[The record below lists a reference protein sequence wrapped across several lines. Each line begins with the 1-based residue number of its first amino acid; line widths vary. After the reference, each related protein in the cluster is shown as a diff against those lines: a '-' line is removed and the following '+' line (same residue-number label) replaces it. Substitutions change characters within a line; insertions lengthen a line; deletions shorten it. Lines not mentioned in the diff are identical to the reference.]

1 MGFKFQNQGG
11 ANMKATK
18 AKRGEFYVHKK
29 NGWVYQVLGYAK
41 MFEHEEQDIIVL
53 KCMRDN
59 MTITLSAEL
68 FELYIK
74 TKNILNNLKVSL

>member
-1 MGFKFQNQGG
+1 
-11 ANMKATK
+11 MKAAK

-59 MTITLSAEL
+59 MTVTLSADL
-68 FELYIK
+68 FELYIKANKFLK

>member
-1 MGFKFQNQGG
+1 
-11 ANMKATK
+11 MKAAK
-18 AKRGEFYVHKK
+18 AKCGEFYVHKK

-41 MFEHEEQDIIVL
+41 MFEHEEQDIIFL

-59 MTITLSAEL
+59 MTVTLSADL
-68 FELYIK
+68 FELYIKANKFLK

>member
-1 MGFKFQNQGG
+1 
-11 ANMKATK
+11 MKAAK

-41 MFEHEEQDIIVL
+41 MFEHEEQGIIIL
-53 KCMRDN
+53 KCLRDN
-59 MTITLSAEL
+59 ITITLSAEL
-68 FELYIK
+68 FELHIKVNKFLK

>member
-1 MGFKFQNQGG
+1 
-11 ANMKATK
+11 MKAAK

-29 NGWVYQVLGYAK
+29 KVWVYQVLGYAK
-41 MFEHEEQDIIVL
+41 MFEHGEQDIIFL

-59 MTITLSAEL
+59 MKGTLSADL
-68 FELYIK
+68 FELHIKANKLLK

>member
-1 MGFKFQNQGG
+1 
-11 ANMKATK
+11 MKAAK
-18 AKRGEFYVHKK
+18 AKRGEFYVLKK

-41 MFEHEEQDIIVL
+41 MFEHEEQDIIIL

-59 MTITLSAEL
+59 ITITLSAEL

-74 TKNILNNLKVSL
+74 ANKFLKTKNILNNLKVSL

>member
-1 MGFKFQNQGG
+1 
-11 ANMKATK
+11 MKEAK

-53 KCMRDN
+53 KCMKDN
-59 MTITLSAEL
+59 KIVTLSAEL
-68 FELYIK
+68 FKLYIK
-74 TKNILNNLKVSL
+74 ANKFSTTKSILNNLKVSL

>member
-1 MGFKFQNQGG
+1 
-11 ANMKATK
+11 MKAAKT
-18 AKRGEFYVHKK
+18 KRGEFYVHKK

-41 MFEHEEQDIIVL
+41 MFEHEEQDIIIL

-59 MTITLSAEL
+59 ITVTLSAEL
-68 FELYIK
+68 FELYIKANKFLK

>member
-1 MGFKFQNQGG
+1 
-11 ANMKATK
+11 MKVAK
-18 AKRGEFYVHKK
+18 AKHGECYVHKK

-41 MFEHEEQDIIVL
+41 MFEHEEQDIIIL

-59 MTITLSAEL
+59 ITVTLSAEL
-68 FELYIK
+68 FELYIKANKFLK

>member
-1 MGFKFQNQGG
+1 
-11 ANMKATK
+11 MKAAK
-18 AKRGEFYVHKK
+18 AKRGEFYVHIK

-41 MFEHEEQDIIVL
+41 MFEHEEQDIIFL

-59 MTITLSAEL
+59 MTVTLSADL
-68 FELYIK
+68 FELYIKANKFLK